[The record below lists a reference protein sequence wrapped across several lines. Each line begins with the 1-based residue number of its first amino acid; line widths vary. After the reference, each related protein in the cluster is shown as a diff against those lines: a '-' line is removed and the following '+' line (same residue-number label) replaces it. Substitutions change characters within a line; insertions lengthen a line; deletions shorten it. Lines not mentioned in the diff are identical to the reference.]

1 MEKLSTKEMGLL
13 SVILGDKPKLKAKIF
28 AMIAI
33 ESSIEDELVI
43 EEDEFAIEEDEFAI
57 EEYEPTKLIQN
68 AIECHTCGV
77 IIVSTHRHDFVQ
89 CLCGNAVDGGLDYIR
104 RIGDL
109 ENMTDL
115 ILTENDSSEL
125 VRKYLVWG
133 TRGINGDQPLDYKRI
148 MDLETSHLE
157 AILRTQSHANP
168 IVRNA
173 ITEILNIRIN
183 GTKK

>member
-1 MEKLSTKEMGLL
+1 MEKLSIKEMELL
-13 SVILGDKPKLKAKIF
+13 SVILGDKPNLNAKIF

-33 ESSIEDELVI
+33 ESSIEGEL
-43 EEDEFAIEEDEFAI
+43 AI

-68 AIECHTCGV
+68 AIECHTCGA

-109 ENMTDL
+109 ENMTAL
-115 ILTENDSSEL
+115 ILTENDSPEL
-125 VRKYLVWG
+125 IRKYLVWG
-133 TRGINGDQPLDYKRI
+133 TRGINGDQPLVYKRI
-148 MDLETSHLE
+148 MNLETSHLE

-173 ITEILNIRIN
+173 ITETLNIRSN
-183 GTKK
+183 ETKK